1 MEKQPEFENLNDWAS
16 PVDLIKGSSEA
27 WRNEI
32 YATLKCSI
40 KISKCAG
47 KEYFESGQDEKF
59 AVSFP
64 FYKPNLMVEQPIV
77 VRVYTVQGL
86 NLHPLDV
93 KGYSDAFIKVEF
105 GRQVIADRAHYIPNQ
120 FNPVFGKRFQL
131 SGVIPRNTLLKISVY
146 DRDTMTR
153 DDLIGTTLI
162 DVEDR
167 IRSKYLPI
175 LSLPN
180 EYNTSG
186 YNAWRNSL
194 PPSEILKNIC
204 NEVELEQPQYF
215 QEHVNLA
222 GIAFKDRSTITK
234 DENKTERLAL
244 SALHSFDKIP
254 GIGFPLVP
262 EHVETRSLYRED
274 RPGVEQGKLQM
285 WLEIYDSNKAIPE
298 AIDITPQPA
307 RSYELRVTIWNTK
320 DVILNE
326 KNIFGNSMSD
336 IYVKG

>member
-1 MEKQPEFENLNDWAS
+1 MEKQPEFENLYDWAF
-16 PVDLIKGSSEA
+16 PVDLIKGSSES
-27 WRNEI
+27 WKNEI

-40 KISKCAG
+40 KISYCAG
-47 KEYFESGQDEKF
+47 KEYFESGQDEMF

-77 VRVYTVQGL
+77 VRVHTVQGL
-86 NLHPLDV
+86 NLRPLDV

-146 DRDTMTR
+146 DRDT
-153 DDLIGTTLI
+153 
-162 DVEDR
+162 
-167 IRSKYLPI
+167 KYLPI

-222 GIAFKDRSTITK
+222 GIAFKDRSSITK